1 MRLGFSTLGCP
12 DWTFA
17 EIVATAKDM
26 GFSSI
31 EIRGIK
37 NELYAPR
44 IPEFSREN
52 AATTKEKLKNAKLNI
67 SCLTSQCYL
76 QKGQKYLDEAKDYIE
91 TARAMKIPFIRV
103 LGDSSPEPSEV
114 DCDLVF
120 SLLKS
125 LDEYAKNSGV
135 MPLIETNG
143 VYANSLLL
151 KEMFQS
157 GNFKNTGILWD
168 INHPYVY
175 YKETPS
181 YTYSNI
187 GEYVKHIHIK
197 DSVVEGDKVKYK
209 MVGSGELPIAECID
223 VAKNSGFDGVYSL
236 EWVKRWNNELEDPA
250 VAFVHYKYFM
260 DSLKKN

>member
-1 MRLGFSTLGCP
+1 MKLGFSTLGCP
-12 DWTFA
+12 DWTFS

-37 NELYAPR
+37 NELYAPK
-44 IPEFSREN
+44 IPEFSKEN
-52 AATTKEKLKNAKLNI
+52 ASATKEKLKKSKINI
-67 SCLTSQCYL
+67 SCLTSQSYL
-76 QKGQKYLDEAKDYIE
+76 YKGQKYLDEAKDYIE
-91 TARAMKIPFIRV
+91 TARAMKIPYIRV
-103 LGDSSPEPSEV
+103 LGDKNPEPAKV

-125 LDEYAKNSGV
+125 LDEYAKDSGV

-157 GNFKNTGILWD
+157 GNFKNLGILWD
-168 INHPYVY
+168 IHHPYVFY
-175 YKETPS
+175 EETPS

-197 DSVVEGDKVKYK
+197 DSTFEGGKIKYT
-209 MVGSGELPIAECID
+209 MVGSGNIPVADCVDTAE
-223 VAKNSGFDGVYSL
+223 KNGYTGVYSL
-236 EWVKRWNNELEDPA
+236 EWVKRWHKDLEDPG
-250 VAFVHYKYFM
+250 VAFMHYKYFM
-260 DSLKKN
+260 DSLKKK